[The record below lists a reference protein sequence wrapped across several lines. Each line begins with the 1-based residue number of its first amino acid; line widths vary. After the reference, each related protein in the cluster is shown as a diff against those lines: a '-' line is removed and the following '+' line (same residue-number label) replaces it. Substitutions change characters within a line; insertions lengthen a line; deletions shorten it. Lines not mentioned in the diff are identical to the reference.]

1 MAGDPNILI
10 SLGLGVR
17 AAIESYAAPAS
28 QLAVNLLRFSAS
40 KSVWTESQALPKR
53 QGNPIDA
60 VIEKSAPEE
69 LSDEEIVAICQRGE
83 TKYFEILVRR
93 YMEKAFHIALNFTRN
108 SEEAKDLS
116 QDAFLRAFT
125 RINQFDGRSSFY
137 TWFYRLVI
145 NICLDATRR
154 KNRVGWESLE
164 VTNES
169 APERPELTDNSSLPE
184 DMTMAREAK
193 RRADRTLEKMPNKQ
207 RTAFMLRN
215 HQGLSIA
222 DIAKVMKTT
231 EATVRVY
238 LHRAVSAL
246 RQSLVEFV

>member
-1 MAGDPNILI
+1 L
-10 SLGLGVR
+10 
-17 AAIESYAAPAS
+17 
-28 QLAVNLLRFSAS
+28 
-40 KSVWTESQALPKR
+40 T
-53 QGNPIDA
+53 
-60 VIEKSAPEE
+60 EKSSPEA
-69 LSDEEIVAICQRGE
+69 LSDEQIVALCQQGE
-83 TKYFEILVRR
+83 TKHFEILVRR

-108 SEEAKDLS
+108 TDEAKDLS

-137 TWFYRLVI
+137 TWFYRLVV
-145 NICLDATRR
+145 NICLDSARR

-164 VTNES
+164 ATREK
-169 APERPELTDNSSLPE
+169 APERPELTDDTALPE
-184 DMTMAREAK
+184 NVTIAREAK
-193 RRADRTLEKMPNKQ
+193 RRADRTLETMPNKQ
-207 RTAFMLRN
+207 RTAFVLRN

-238 LHRAVSAL
+238 LHRAVAAL